1 MRAIARPAVHR
12 RAGVVVRAEGEAAA
26 SGIETQGPN
35 FKPLK
40 DIQEIMDI
48 LPHR

>member
-1 MRAIARPAVHR
+1 M
-12 RAGVVVRAEGEAAA
+12 VVRAEGEAAG
-26 SGIETQGPN
+26 SGIETKGPN